1 MAKLPAHLSQAMPS
15 FAEKAPAVGSENVSA
30 DDLKIPMLKVLQA
43 LSPELQDDN
52 AKYIESAKAGDIANT
67 VTGEAVSSVK
77 CMNLY
82 FKKSF
87 VVWLKREAGGGKVG
101 EFDTEEAA
109 RDYLTETGL
118 DPATHDISST
128 ATHYVLLLNDDAT
141 EIVGQAV
148 IPMTGTGVGVSDTW
162 NSNIQ
167 MTGAPQRFLS
177 VWELATVRRKNSK
190 GSWFVFDPQMVGF
203 QQSKEIFDKAMSDY
217 QAISGTAATT
227 AAISA

>member
-1 MAKLPAHLSQAMPS
+1 MAKLPAHLSQSLPS
-15 FAEKAPAVGSENVSA
+15 FASDAPSVGSENVSA

-43 LSPELQDDN
+43 LSPELQEDN
-52 AKYIESAKAGDIANT
+52 AKYIEGSKAGMVANT
-67 VTGEAVSSVK
+67 VTGEAVKSVK

-101 EFDTEEAA
+101 EFDTEAAA

-118 DPATHDISST
+118 DPATHDISPT
-128 ATHYVLLLNDDAT
+128 ATHYLLLLNDDAT
-141 EIVGQAV
+141 EIVGQAIV
-148 IPMTGTGVGVSDTW
+148 PMTGTGVGVSDTW

-177 VWELATVRRKNSK
+177 VWELGTQKRSNTK
-190 GSWFVFDPQMVGF
+190 GTWYVFDPQMIGF
-203 QQSKEIFDKAMSDY
+203 QQSKEIFDKAMEDY
-217 QAISGTAATT
+217 TAISGTQAPQ
-227 AAISA
+227 AAIA